1 LPALQAVY
9 RRRIEGEKTWERERA
24 RERARAWERERA
36 SPAEVGEEKE
46 RRGGEQEMV
55 GLERRE
61 KDGGLGGSEGFIDTK
76 QDLNVGLGGGG

>member
-1 LPALQAVY
+1 
-9 RRRIEGEKTWERERA
+9 
-24 RERARAWERERA
+24 
-36 SPAEVGEEKE
+36 VGEEKE